1 VARRARDG
9 HPLRVVVLVD
19 GLGLVGGG
27 ERLARLV
34 ASHLD
39 PKRFERTLCVSRWSP
54 KEADD
59 PDVAEVLEELRRSK
73 VRFLGLE
80 RSSPADLRA
89 WAPLVRALR
98 SGTDVLHAHKFGS
111 NVWGAIWGTVARTPV
126 IVAHEQTWS
135 YEGRPLRRFLDR
147 ELIARRS
154 DAFVCVSGE
163 DRRRMI
169 EVEGIDPEK
178 IRLLPNAIPA
188 PAGVGDRNVRREL
201 GIEPGDPVVGTV
213 CVLRPQ
219 KALDVLLRS
228 AAVLRRE
235 FPRIRVLVVGD
246 GPERRRLESMRAA
259 LELEGTVELLGQRS
273 DVPDLIAAFDVAVSS
288 SDYEGTPL
296 AVMEYMA
303 VGLPIVATRVGGVPE
318 LIDSGV
324 HGLLVDPR
332 EPESLAG
339 SIAEL
344 LRDRDAAQQLGER
357 ARERQRREF
366 ALDVAVERL
375 AALYEGLYAASPRAD
390 PARARAVAARRTHEA
405 ER

>member
-1 VARRARDG
+1 MD
-9 HPLRVVVLVD
+9 D
-19 GLGLVGGG
+19 LGLVGGG

-39 PKRFERTLCVSRWSP
+39 AERFERTLCVSRWSP
-54 KEADD
+54 GETRD
-59 PDVAEVLEELRRSK
+59 PDVAAVLEDLRRK
-73 VRFLGLE
+73 GVRFLGLE
-80 RSSPADLRA
+80 RSSPADLRS
-89 WAPLVRALR
+89 WAPLLRLLR
-98 SGTDVLHAHKFGS
+98 SDTDVLHAHKFGS

-169 EVEGIDPEK
+169 EVEGIDPDK
-178 IRLLPNAIPA
+178 IVLMPNAIPA
-188 PAGVGDRNVRREL
+188 PTAIGDRNVRREL
-201 GIEPGDPVVGTV
+201 EIEDGDPVVGTV

-219 KALDVLLRS
+219 KALDVLLR
-228 AAVLRRE
+228 AAVRLRPE
-235 FPRIRVLVVGD
+235 FPGLRVLVVGD
-246 GPERRRLESMRAA
+246 GPERRRLESLRTA
-259 LELEGTVELLGQRS
+259 LELEDTVQLLGRRS
-273 DVPDLIAAFDVAVSS
+273 DVSELITAFDVAVSS

-303 VGLPIVATRVGGVPE
+303 AGLPIAATRVGGVPE
-318 LIDSGV
+318 LIDNGV

-332 EPESLAG
+332 EPDSLAA
-339 SIAEL
+339 SIAHL
-344 LRDRDAAQQLGER
+344 LRDRVAAKRMGEG

-366 ALDVAVERL
+366 GLEGAVERL
-375 AALYEGLYAASPRAD
+375 EMLYEGLYSASPRAD
-390 PARARAVAARRTHEA
+390 PARARVVAGRRIREPQS
-405 ER
+405 

>member
-1 VARRARDG
+1 
-9 HPLRVVVLVD
+9 VVVLVD

-39 PKRFERTLCVSRWSP
+39 PERFERTLCVSRWSP
-54 KEADD
+54 EEAGDA
-59 PDVAEVLEELRRSK
+59 DVAAVLEDLRRSQ

-89 WAPLVRALR
+89 WTPLLRVLR

-111 NVWGAIWGTVARTPV
+111 NVWGAIWGTVARIPV

-147 ELIARRS
+147 ELIARRA

-178 IRLLPNAIPA
+178 IRLVPNAIPA
-188 PAGVGDRNVRREL
+188 PAAAGDRNVRREL
-201 GIEPGDPVVGTV
+201 GIESGEPVVGTV

-228 AAVLRRE
+228 AALLRRE
-235 FPRIRVLVVGD
+235 FPRIRVLVIGD

-259 LELEGTVELLGQRS
+259 LDLEGTVELLGQRS
-273 DVPDLIAAFDVAVSS
+273 DVPDLIAALDVAVSS

-303 VGLPIVATRVGGVPE
+303 AGLPIVATRVGGVPE

-324 HGLLVDPR
+324 HGLLVEPR
-332 EPESLAG
+332 EPERLAA

-344 LRDRDAAQQLGER
+344 LRDRVAAQEMGER
-357 ARERQRREF
+357 ARDRQRREF
-366 ALDVAVERL
+366 DLDVAVERL
-375 AALYEGLYAASPRAD
+375 AALYEELYAASPRAD
-390 PARARAVAARRTHEA
+390 PARARAVAARRSPLA
-405 ER
+405 GADV